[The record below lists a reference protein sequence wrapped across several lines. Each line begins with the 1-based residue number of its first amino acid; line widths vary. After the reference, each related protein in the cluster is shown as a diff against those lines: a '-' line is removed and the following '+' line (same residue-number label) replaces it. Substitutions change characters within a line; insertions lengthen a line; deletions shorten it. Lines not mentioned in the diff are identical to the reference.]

1 MWCRPRCIAPRQS
14 IGRRCTTHR
23 LRDTVRPIMGQGVV
37 TGRLAIGRHTTITEA
52 VEAMAIGDAK
62 RSPTE
67 TAAA

>member
-1 MWCRPRCIAPRQS
+1 
-14 IGRRCTTHR
+14 
-23 LRDTVRPIMGQGVV
+23 MGQGVV